1 MKLLVVDDQH
11 SVHMYLQKALDFA
24 ALGFSDVLHA
34 QNGVQALALIRAH
47 HPHVMLLDIQMPQM
61 NGLQLLEALRS
72 EGVPCPETI
81 VLTAYDEF
89 DYAKRCIEFG
99 VNRYVLK
106 PIDPVEITGLLR
118 EAFQVVYARRTQH
131 YRWIFPLC
139 CAQMNGGI
147 GALPVPETDSIPYGV
162 VCLRKTDEERAK
174 LGQIEAISRC
184 VLNGRVYLL
193 VTVPMQEAWESFIAG
208 LATALRPEGIA
219 AGVSYLHMEAGEM
232 TSAVREA
239 SSGLDGSFYTPDV
252 RHEGGANWRSVSPGM
267 KAGMQSIH
275 DSFLQ
280 ADENRLC
287 EMAERVFL
295 FFAQA
300 NADPQDVIL
309 ACRELLFRLHMERG
323 EQAEYRDWPSEEA
336 VASAEALQEAF
347 IEELL
352 GYRRALDPGV
362 ARSSV
367 ETISRL
373 RAYIDQHCGEDLSL
387 SEMAARFYI
396 SRFQISRLFKQVV
409 GMNYQDYVLSVRMK
423 EAARRL
429 TYTDERLYEI
439 AQAVGFDEPSYFSNV
454 FKKTYGLS
462 PRAYRLAEKE
472 KKA

>member
-24 ALGFSDVLHA
+24 SLGFSDVLHA

-61 NGLQLLEALRS
+61 NGLQLLETLRS
-72 EGVPCPETI
+72 EGVSCPETI

-89 DYAKRCIEFG
+89 EYAKRCIEFG
-99 VNRYVLK
+99 VNHYVLK
-106 PIDPVEITGLLR
+106 PIDPQEITGLLR

-139 CAQMNGGI
+139 CAQMESGI
-147 GALPVPETDSIPYGV
+147 GMTPEIRTDSIPYGV
-162 VCLRKTDEERAK
+162 VCLNLADERRAD
-174 LGQIEAISRC
+174 LGQIDSISRC
-184 VLNGRVYLL
+184 VRNGRVYLL

-208 LATALRPEGIA
+208 LVTALRPEGIA
-219 AGVSYLHMEAGEM
+219 AGVSYLHIDESEM
-232 TSAVREA
+232 TTAVREA
-239 SSGLDGSFYTPDV
+239 ASGLDGSFYTPDV
-252 RHEGGANWRSVSPGM
+252 RQEGSANWRSVSPGM

-275 DSFLQ
+275 DLFLQ
-280 ADENRLC
+280 VDENRLC
-287 EMAERVFL
+287 EMAERAFL

-300 NADPQDVIL
+300 NADPQDVLL

-323 EQAEYRDWPSEEA
+323 ELAEYRDWPSEEA
-336 VASAEALQEAF
+336 GASAEALQEAF

-352 GYRRALDPGV
+352 NYRRVLDPGV
-362 ARSSV
+362 ARSGA

-387 SEMAARFYI
+387 SEMAAKFYI
-396 SRFQISRLFKQVV
+396 SRYQISRQFKQVT
-409 GMNYQDYVLSVRMK
+409 GMNYQDYVLNVRMK

-429 TYTDERLYEI
+429 TFTDERLYEI

-472 KKA
+472 KRT